1 MPECANLPAALPEGV
16 RQINTNSGRQLEIHD
31 AAQRRANTHGHSYHT
46 LEITWPVL
54 HLRQRGRRN
63 AKSDHRTP
71 VANWSGLCSFR
82 SHVAKPSVSG
92 DCVASGV
99 LFRAP
104 PPGHKQGMDTLP
116 PAQTREGVIM
126 VDDRRGHSGLG
137 ARLWQRPWF
146 FLLCVCVCVS
156 PVEEPRQGRSASAG
170 PKSWRL

>member
-104 PPGHKQGMDTLP
+104 PPR
-116 PAQTREGVIM
+116 AQTRDGHPSTGADSRRRYNGGRPAGAFRLGSALVATPM
-126 VDDRRGHSGLG
+126 VFPSV
-137 ARLWQRPWF
+137 
-146 FLLCVCVCVS
+146 CVCVCV
-156 PVEEPRQGRSASAG
+156 AS
-170 PKSWRL
+170 